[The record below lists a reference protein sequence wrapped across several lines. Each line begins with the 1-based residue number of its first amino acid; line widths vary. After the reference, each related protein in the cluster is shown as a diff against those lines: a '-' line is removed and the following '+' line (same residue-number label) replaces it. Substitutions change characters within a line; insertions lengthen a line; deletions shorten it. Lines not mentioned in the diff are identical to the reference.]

1 MAVTTRTKHSRP
13 EPQVDWQAIRA
24 ATPLAPESLKPQGFW
39 YGLTSIFRPGLRP
52 AEAIYAL
59 LAAAAAVDGKISAEE
74 SEELTA
80 LCHRSRTL
88 AKLGP
93 EKLETVR
100 AAIAPRLE
108 PNKIGALIDH
118 AAKSLPSKMR
128 LAVFGHCA
136 DLIFADRV
144 VLKSEKDYLTR
155 LIKLLSLPTDAAEG
169 MLRAMRAKNMH

>member
-1 MAVTTRTKHSRP
+1 MATQSRIRRAAP
-13 EPQVDWQAIRA
+13 EDISDWQAIRA

-39 YGLTSIFRPGLRP
+39 YALTSIFRPGLRP
-52 AEAIYAL
+52 AEAVYAL

-93 EKLETVR
+93 EKLENVR

-169 MLRAMRAKNMH
+169 MLRAMRAKNLH